1 MQLVE
6 KPGADS
12 LRSKHRLGED
22 GLRNGFLFLDGNFL
36 WVRYDHFGSLTR
48 QKGDPFFLR
57 ENHADD
63 KQVRN
68 LVVREQPPSRQYG
81 TESLSHPLI
90 IPLRP
95 AKHAFEIRYHAS
107 AIVLLESLP

>member
-1 MQLVE
+1 M
-6 KPGADS
+6 
-12 LRSKHRLGED
+12 
-22 GLRNGFLFLDGNFL
+22 
-36 WVRYDHFGSLTR
+36 
-48 QKGDPFFLR
+48 R

-90 IPLRP
+90 IPLQP
-95 AKHAFEIRYHAS
+95 AKHAY
-107 AIVLLESLP
+107 

>member
-1 MQLVE
+1 M
-6 KPGADS
+6 
-12 LRSKHRLGED
+12 
-22 GLRNGFLFLDGNFL
+22 
-36 WVRYDHFGSLTR
+36 
-48 QKGDPFFLR
+48 R

-107 AIVLLESLP
+107 ATLPADATDEFVLLLFKGEEEARSVWGAGYEKPML